1 MAVVPSWPRGRPAPF
16 TQERRWSQWRGED
29 QHTQVLQKNMGLFSL
44 RSQLAQ
50 EGNSSEE
57 DSTRKRSSES
67 VGGTEWPSRSEVTF
81 PQMGH
86 DSLPSKL
93 RPLRQLAQNVW

>member
-1 MAVVPSWPRGRPAPF
+1 MYSP
-16 TQERRWSQWRGED
+16 
-29 QHTQVLQKNMGLFSL
+29 QVLQKNMGLFSL

-81 PQMGH
+81 LQQQG
-86 DSLPSKL
+86 DLWEL
-93 RPLRQLAQNVW
+93 QRIAIY

>member
-1 MAVVPSWPRGRPAPF
+1 MHFLIAMWLQIPQCKWAFAFFPRNFVETLTVYSP
-16 TQERRWSQWRGED
+16 
-29 QHTQVLQKNMGLFSL
+29 QVLQKNMGLFSL

-81 PQMGH
+81 LQQQR
-86 DSLPSKL
+86 DLWEL
-93 RPLRQLAQNVW
+93 QRIAIY